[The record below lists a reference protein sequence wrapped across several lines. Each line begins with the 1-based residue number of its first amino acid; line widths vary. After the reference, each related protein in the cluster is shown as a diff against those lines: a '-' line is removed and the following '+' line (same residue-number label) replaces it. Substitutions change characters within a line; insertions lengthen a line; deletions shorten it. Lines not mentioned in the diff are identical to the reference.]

1 MVFYMDFLWAF
12 YGFSSVLQELS
23 GLLSRVLL
31 LQYLCI
37 FVLSQFHSSEI
48 PVLYL
53 PLTAICCS
61 LFVVVCQALM
71 GKTGCRTLQSS
82 SVVSVKSC
90 SITSKWA
97 TWLSWWTCYCD
108 EALFVA
114 WHPRKLQFRVGSW
127 SILKLALYV
136 VFAFF
141 TISTDH
147 FSSPWHLSLPNP
159 ENISK
164 PPRSSCQKSS
174 DISRHLGEKKHQKD
188 PKGQKVNTPW
198 TGICFLLRRV
208 CFLLKLFELG
218 FLIKKFPPYR
228 KSRQK
233 GLRILVGSRATNSP
247 SWTKDT
253 L

>member
-1 MVFYMDFLWAF
+1 MVFYMGFLWAF
-12 YGFSSVLQELS
+12 YGFSSVQQELW
-23 GLLSRVLL
+23 GFLSRVLL

-53 PLTAICCS
+53 PLTGICCL

-71 GKTGCRTLQSS
+71 GKPGCRILQSS

-97 TWLSWWTCYCD
+97 TWLSWWTYYCD

-114 WHPRKLQFRVGSW
+114 WHPSKLQFSRFMNNFKA
-127 SILKLALYV
+127 SIV
-136 VFAFF
+136 RGFSIF

-147 FSSPWHLSLPNP
+147 FNSPWHLSLPNP

-164 PPRSSCQKSS
+164 PPRSSCQKRS
-174 DISRHLGEKKHQKD
+174 DISRHLGKKRQKD
-188 PKGQKVNTPW
+188 PKGTKGKHTVNW
-198 TGICFLLRRV
+198 D
-208 CFLLKLFELG
+208 LFP
-218 FLIKKFPPYR
+218 FKKSLFP
-228 KSRQK
+228 S
-233 GLRILVGSRATNSP
+233 
-247 SWTKDT
+247 
-253 L
+253 